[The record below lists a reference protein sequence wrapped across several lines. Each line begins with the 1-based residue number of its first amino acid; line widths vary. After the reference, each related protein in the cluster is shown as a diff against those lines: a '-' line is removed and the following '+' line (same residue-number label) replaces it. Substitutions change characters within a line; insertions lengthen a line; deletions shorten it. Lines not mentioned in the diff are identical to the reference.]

1 MLQTSRELLKVLQS
15 SGDTNPI
22 ALYTDGGPDHRSNY
36 PTVQIALV
44 CLFLQLNLDFLC
56 AIRTPPYNS
65 WKNPAERIM
74 SLLNIALQG
83 TGVVSSVTTFED
95 NLKSCNNLKQIREL
109 ATQIPEVKEAIADS
123 VEAPKAVLSSFFN
136 RLKLKGEPVST
147 FHA

>member
-1 MLQTSRELLKVLQS
+1 MSL
-15 SGDTNPI
+15 P
-22 ALYTDGGPDHRSNY
+22 
-36 PTVQIALV
+36 VQIALV

-95 NLKSCNNLKQIREL
+95 NLKSCNNLRRQYVALIFQLTFKVVNNL
-109 ATQIPEVKEAIADS
+109 LVT
-123 VEAPKAVLSSFFN
+123 SFI
-136 RLKLKGEPVST
+136 KK
-147 FHA
+147 